1 MSVVLVLQIVQ
12 WHAGS
17 AYTARP
23 GRECW
28 FLKWQRNL
36 RIWCRSGPA
45 KSAGGAKPSIKNHR
59 KSLQTLQS
67 ANIEGAAC
75 SDPQCGM
82 LLHAKKMQQEAQQTA
97 RGQRH
102 VDCGCACLLGLVQ
115 ANRGCG
121 KVLKAA
127 KLMLADCFGKLCG
140 GSSLGKRH
148 SGSQAIRP

>member
-1 MSVVLVLQIVQ
+1 M
-12 WHAGS
+12 A
-17 AYTARP
+17 
-23 GRECW
+23 CW
-28 FLKWQRNL
+28 FCLLGQTAQRML
-36 RIWCRSGPA
+36 VPEMATQSAHLVPLWVC

-59 KSLQTLQS
+59 KSLQALQS
-67 ANIEGAAC
+67 ANIESAAC